1 MKNDFGKN
9 SNAEWELIQTINSLS
24 KVKNCACQSSKDK
37 ESLVSK
43 TRIYYRVGTIKKVEE
58 PLLQKFGRYLRMAQ
72 ITAQFT

>member
-9 SNAEWELIQTINSLS
+9 TNAEWELIQTINPLS
-24 KVKNCACQSSKDK
+24 KVKNCACQSSEDK
-37 ESLVSK
+37 ESLLSK